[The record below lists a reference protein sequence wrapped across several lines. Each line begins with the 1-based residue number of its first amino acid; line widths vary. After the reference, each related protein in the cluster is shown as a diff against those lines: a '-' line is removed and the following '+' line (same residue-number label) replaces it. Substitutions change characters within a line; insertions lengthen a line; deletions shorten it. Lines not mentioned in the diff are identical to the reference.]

1 MQVLLKGKIRMEN
14 KINLNIK
21 EIAVNK
27 LKSAGYNPRTFTD
40 NQFNDLC
47 KSLERF
53 GMVEP
58 VIVNSASNRKNII
71 IGGHFR
77 LMVAKKLGFKKVPV
91 IYLNIPNIEKEKE
104 LNIRLN
110 KNVGEWDL
118 KLLATFDEKLLE
130 NTGFEKELLN
140 NIFQEAILSEKDEL
154 PEYKKTK
161 IKTGD
166 IFLLGRHRLMCGDCT
181 IRENVDRL
189 MDGKKADMVFTDP
202 PYGVNYGADPDILNK
217 KRGGKFKFTPRPII
231 GDNLTTEE
239 CAEKL
244 WRPAFRNL
252 YEFSADHCSLYMT
265 MCQGGNQ
272 MIMTMMVMRSEHWQI
287 KHELI
292 WVKSSPVFSMGRLDY
307 DYQHEPI
314 LFGWKKNHK
323 FYGQGEFLK
332 SVWEIPKPSKSPEH
346 PTMKPIALMVNA
358 ILNSSQRGELVC
370 DLFLGSGSTLI
381 ACEQTNRICYGME
394 IDPQYCQVIMD
405 RWENY
410 TKNKIKKIDK

>member
-27 LKSAGYNPRTFTD
+27 LRSAGYNPRTFTD

-130 NTGFEKELLN
+130 NVGFEKELLN
-140 NIFQEAILSEKDEL
+140 NIFQEAILPEKDEL
-154 PEYKKTK
+154 PKYKKTK
-161 IKTGD
+161 IKIGD

-181 IRENVDRL
+181 IKENVDRL

-202 PYGVNYGADPDILNK
+202 PYGINIVNKITSTIGG
-217 KRGGKFKFTPRPII
+217 GGKVGFVGVRGKVAPRKYKII
-231 GDNLTTEE
+231 EGDDKPFDPAFLLDK
-239 CAEKL
+239 AEKVMIFG
-244 WRPAFRNL
+244 ANN
-252 YEFSADHCSLYMT
+252 FSDKLPCNS
-265 MCQGGNQ
+265 
-272 MIMTMMVMRSEHWQI
+272 HWLVWDKKGENAERI
-287 KHELI
+287 NTFSDAELI
-292 WVKSSPVFSMGRLDY
+292 WTN
-307 DYQHEPI
+307 I
-314 LFGWKKNHK
+314 KKKIVLIYRYKWSGLLREGNRNL
-323 FYGQGEFLK
+323 ELK
-332 SVWEIPKPSKSPEH
+332 ERVH
-346 PTMKPIALMVNA
+346 PTQKPVGLISLIINDYVEINEI
-358 ILNSSQRGELVC
+358 IL

-394 IDPQYCQVIMD
+394 IDPQYCQVIID

-410 TKNKIKKIDK
+410 TKNKIKKIRSEEHTV

>member
-140 NIFQEAILSEKDEL
+140 NVFQEAILPEKDEL
-154 PEYKKTK
+154 PKYKKTK
-161 IKTGD
+161 IKIGD

-202 PYGVNYGADPDILNK
+202 PYAVNYGADPDILNK
-217 KRGGKFKFTPRPII
+217 KSGGKFKLIARPII

-265 MCQGGNQ
+265 MCQGGIQ
-272 MIMTMMVMRSEHWQI
+272 MIMMMLMMMREHWQI

-292 WVKSSPVFSMGRLDY
+292 WVKSNPVFSMGRLDY

-358 ILNSSQRGELVC
+358 ILNSSQRDELVC

>member
-140 NIFQEAILSEKDEL
+140 NIFQEAILPEKDEL
-154 PEYKKTK
+154 PKYKKTK
-161 IKTGD
+161 IKIGD

-181 IRENVDRL
+181 IKENVDRL

-202 PYGVNYGADPDILNK
+202 PYGINYGADPDILNK
-217 KRGGKFKFTPRPII
+217 KSDGKFKLTARPII

-292 WVKSSPVFSMGRLDY
+292 WVKSSSVFSMGRLDY

-332 SVWEIPKPSKSPEH
+332 SVWEIPKPSKSLEH

-358 ILNSSQRGELVC
+358 ILNSSQRDELVC